1 MPPSNSAIPLDQV
14 GPDDRLQAPVDR
26 VATGQKAD
34 QPDAQERVDPED
46 GLEREGSRI
55 EHRRQRHEDVRRHDE
70 ARHQGAGADIVA
82 EFQVLGDRVD
92 ARLQE
97 AGQEEESDQHEGDG
111 GHPFVAGDG
120 EAEVVSLA
128 RHADEVLGRDVGRD
142 QRETDQPPRQVAPG
156 QEVVACVVLSAGGVQ
171 RDAHHEEQEAD
182 EGGDVEG
189 LKGHCG
195 RDSIE
200 ERAARARRPGGGG
213 WVEGLEE

>member
-1 MPPSNSAIPLDQV
+1 MP
-14 GPDDRLQAPVDR
+14 R
-26 VATGQKAD
+26 
-34 QPDAQERVDPED
+34 ERVDPED

-70 ARHQGAGADIVA
+70 ARHQGARAHVVA
-82 EFQVLGDRVD
+82 ELQVLRDRVD
-92 ARLQE
+92 AGLQE
-97 AGQEEESDQHEGDG
+97 PGQEEESDQHEGNR

-142 QRETDQPPRQVAPG
+142 ERETDQPPGQVAPG

-189 LKGHCG
+189 LKGHYG
-195 RDSIE
+195 RDPVE
-200 ERAARARRPGGGG
+200 EGAARARHPGGGG
-213 WVEGLEE
+213 WAKALKNRPRL